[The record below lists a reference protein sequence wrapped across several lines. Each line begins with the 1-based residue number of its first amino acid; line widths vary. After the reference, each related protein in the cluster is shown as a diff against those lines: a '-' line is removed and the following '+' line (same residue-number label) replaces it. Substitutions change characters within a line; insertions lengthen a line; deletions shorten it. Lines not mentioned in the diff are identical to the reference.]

1 MYMRPE
7 AEARLIID
15 KKLAESGWT
24 LQDYKSEFN
33 PAASLGVYEST
44 LEPHEPTRMEEIY
57 GI

>member
-1 MYMRPE
+1 MHPE
-7 AEARLIID
+7 AKARLIID

-33 PAASLGVYEST
+33 PAASLGVYESS
-44 LEPHEPTRMEEIY
+44 LEPNEPTRIEEIY